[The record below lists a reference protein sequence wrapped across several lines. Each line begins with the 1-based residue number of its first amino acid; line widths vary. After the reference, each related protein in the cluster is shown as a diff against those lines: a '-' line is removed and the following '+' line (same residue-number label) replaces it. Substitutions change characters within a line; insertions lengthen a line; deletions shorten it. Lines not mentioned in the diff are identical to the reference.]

1 MELLITIK
9 DSSKV
14 AHILSILE
22 KYAYVKVKPLSPY
35 KAQVLG
41 GIKKSV
47 DEVNLIRSGKLK
59 GISAEKLLNE
69 L

>member
-1 MELLITIK
+1 MDILLTIK

-14 AHILSILE
+14 AHILSLLE
-22 KYAYVKVKPLSPY
+22 KYSYVKVKPLSPY
-35 KAQVLG
+35 KAHVLE

-59 GISAEKLLNE
+59 GISAEKLLDE